1 MNRNG
6 NFGLVLQW
14 KEILLTYI
22 HDFCIQ
28 LDFLCIKDLKKNEK
42 RPKIF
47 SKAIPKAKAPFIEI
61 L

>member
-1 MNRNG
+1 MNRIG

-22 HDFCIQ
+22 HNFRIQ

-42 RPKIF
+42 
-47 SKAIPKAKAPFIEI
+47 KAQNFFKGHTQGKGSIY
-61 L
+61 